1 MHFIQKNWQIQS
13 KITPEADQELKNFD
27 PIFRQILFNR
37 GYAIEEKASR
47 FLLAVPDSDTGPF
60 QLKDMH
66 LAVERIATAL
76 KEKQAI
82 AIYGD
87 YDVDGVTA
95 TALLVLLLRKL
106 GAHVLGYIP
115 NRVEEGYGVNN
126 DALTSLQEQGVRLV
140 ITVDCGIRS
149 LPEAEHAHKLG
160 LELIITDHHHPSAE
174 LPVALAIVNPKQP
187 GDLYPDKD
195 LAGVGLAYKLGDA
208 LLRHL
213 RESGYPVSQELKI
226 EDYLDLVALGT
237 VADLAPLVGENRGMV
252 RAGLRVLQT
261 NPRQGIY
268 SLMSVARVNAAK
280 IMASDIGF
288 ILGPRLNAAG
298 RLESAL
304 ASLDLLT
311 TSSLVE
317 AGMLAQQLDNQ
328 NRERQKVTQKI
339 QAQAEKIALAQ
350 DPQAFLLLAAHPEF
364 NPGVIGLAA
373 SRLTDLY
380 YRPAIVA
387 HQGDEFTR
395 GSCRSIPEFHITDA
409 LDQCSDLLEHHGGHA
424 AAAGFTVRNER
435 LPELFARLQDIAQA
449 QLTEKSL
456 IHTLHAD
463 IELDLSDL
471 QPDLLDDLE
480 DLQPTG
486 YGNPQATFVSRDLKV
501 TSQRAVGKDGAHL
514 KMSVTNGH
522 VTFDAI
528 AFRQGNWFKNLPE
541 RVDLLYTFEKNEYNG
556 WTTLQLNV
564 RDIKPAGTPDQLAR
578 GLTVN

>member
-1 MHFIQKNWQIQS
+1 MHLAQKRWQIQS
-13 KITPEADQELKNFD
+13 KITPEADQALENFD

-37 GYAIEEKASR
+37 GYAIEEQASQ
-47 FLLAVPDSDTGPF
+47 FLLAIPNFNTDPF
-60 QLKDMH
+60 QLKDMY
-66 LAVERIATAL
+66 LAVERIARAL
-76 KEKQAI
+76 DEKQDI

-95 TALLVLLLRKL
+95 TALLVLLLQKL
-106 GAHVLGYIP
+106 GAQVRGYIP

-126 DALTSLQEQGVRLV
+126 EALTGLQEQGAKLV

-160 LELIITDHHHPSAE
+160 LDLIITDHHHPSGE
-174 LPVALAIVNPKQP
+174 LPVAQAIVNPKQP
-187 GDLYPDKD
+187 GDIYPDKD

-208 LLRHL
+208 LIQHL
-213 RESGYPVSQELKI
+213 RKTGYPVSQEIKI

-237 VADLAPLVGENRGMV
+237 VADLAPLVGENRAMV
-252 RAGLRVLQT
+252 RAGLKAMES

-268 SLMSVARVNAAK
+268 SLMSVARVNADK

-311 TSSLVE
+311 TSSVVE
-317 AGMLAQQLDNQ
+317 AGLLAQQLDNQ
-328 NRERQKVTQKI
+328 NRERQRVTQMI

-350 DPQAFLLLAAHPEF
+350 DPDAYLLLAAHPDF
-364 NPGVIGLAA
+364 MPGVIGLAA

-387 HQGDEFTR
+387 CQGEEFTR

-435 LPELFARLQDIAQA
+435 LPELFSRLKNIAQT
-449 QLTEKSL
+449 QLAETSL
-456 IHTLHAD
+456 THTLHAD

-471 QPDLLDDLE
+471 QPGLLDDLE

-514 KMSVTNGH
+514 KLAVTNGH

-528 AFRQGNWFKNLPE
+528 AFRQGSWIGHLPD
-541 RVDLLYTFEKNEYNG
+541 RIDLLYTFEQNEYNG
-556 WTTLQLNV
+556 WITLQLNV
-564 RDIKPAGTPDQLAR
+564 RDIKPAGTPD
-578 GLTVN
+578 